1 MKNDF
6 DTEKV
11 LSKMEVEKSQNEF
24 DIWSIIRKYGGS
36 GKDHSWANEL
46 KESNVKPSYL
56 SEIET
61 ESARSATAASQRAE
75 GEAEQLQAIKMKYGD
90 ERVVRAQ

>member
-1 MKNDF
+1 MLNQSVASDVQIDDWRNKIDKMKNDF

-24 DIWSIIRKYGGS
+24 DIWSIIKKYGGS
-36 GKDHSWANEL
+36 GKDPSWANEL

-61 ESARSATAASQRAE
+61 ESARSATAAS
-75 GEAEQLQAIKMKYGD
+75 
-90 ERVVRAQ
+90 

>member
-1 MKNDF
+1 MLNQSVASDVQVDDWRNKIDKMKNDF

-61 ESARSATAASQRAE
+61 ESARRATAAS
-75 GEAEQLQAIKMKYGD
+75 
-90 ERVVRAQ
+90 